1 MGFERERRR
10 WRVRLHDELGRLC
23 GAGTVLDEYHVLT
36 SAHVVETAGGP
47 RSALSVDF
55 VGLAEALPGTATVVE
70 GCWVPSDGGG
80 RGDLA
85 LLRLERP
92 ESRVFRAPLHR
103 MPLGDHQLV
112 RAFGFPPGSVGRWTH
127 ARLGGPEHP
136 GGPGGEWVRLLRTA
150 EAESLGPGFGGTAV
164 LDEATGH
171 VVGMVVGKDTGTW
184 MIPVETMLGHLP
196 QLSIWTSG
204 GPAVD
209 ASFSRPVGEAVDVSF
224 VQRVV
229 DWFSKAE
236 PGTVWVV
243 DTGEAGSP
251 VAAALRFGIVLADRE
266 RSLGVPGLPPALG
279 QMPPAG
285 SVDLAVDA
293 TGRTADAV
301 RHRIAER
308 LTTGVAG
315 RTLVVDAIDDSAE
328 PDRLV
333 GEVLGPLAG
342 RASELG
348 IRLLLGFRE
357 ETSPGVAA
365 VRASTDRAR
374 PAPDDLA
381 GRLDLLT
388 QSVEELAEIEAYQL
402 RVATRFTGVAMLP
415 ARAHRLR
422 GALKQL
428 RSAEVDGDAE
438 WVEKHI
444 DGHEHAVAPAVEDG
458 RRQRAVLD
466 GLVARR
472 EELRARLAGDNE
484 LAREHGIADDPD
496 LEQVYVPA
504 KRLLID
510 GPCELTAAAT
520 AVDTYAAAVRARIED
535 RT

>member
-10 WRVRLHDELGRLC
+10 WRVRLHDELGRVC

-55 VGLAEALPGTATVVE
+55 VGLAEAMPATATVVE

-80 RGDLA
+80 HGDLA

-103 MPLGDHQLV
+103 MPLGEHQLV
-112 RAFGFPPGSVGRWTH
+112 RAFGFPPGSVGRWTL
-127 ARLGGPEHP
+127 ARLGGPEQT
-136 GGPGGEWVRLLRTA
+136 GGEWVRLFRTA
-150 EAESLGPGFGGTAV
+150 EAEPLGPGFGGTAV
-164 LDEATGH
+164 IDEATGH
-171 VVGMVVGKDTGTW
+171 VVGMVVGKDSGTW
-184 MIPVETMLGHLP
+184 MVPVETMLGHLP

-204 GPAVD
+204 SPAVD
-209 ASFSRPVGEAVDVSF
+209 ASFSRPVGEAVDVAF
-224 VQRVV
+224 VQRVA
-229 DWFSKAE
+229 DWFAKAE

-279 QMPPAG
+279 ETPPPG

-301 RHRIAER
+301 RHRIADR

-315 RTLVVDAIDDSAE
+315 RTLVVDGIDDSAE
-328 PDRLV
+328 PERLV
-333 GEVLGPLAG
+333 GEVLAPLAG
-342 RASELG
+342 RAAELG
-348 IRLLLGFRE
+348 LRLLLGFRDE
-357 ETSPGVAA
+357 SSPGVAA
-365 VRASTDRAR
+365 VRASTGQAR

-381 GRLDLLT
+381 GRLEVLT
-388 QSVEELAEIEAYQL
+388 QAVAELAEIEAYQL

-415 ARAHRLR
+415 ARAQRLR

-438 WVEKHI
+438 WVERHI

-472 EELRARLAGDNE
+472 EELRTRLAGDLE
-484 LAREHGIADDPD
+484 LAREHGLVGDPEI
-496 LEQVYVPA
+496 EQAYTPA

-535 RT
+535 RG

>member
-10 WRVRLHDELGRLC
+10 WRVRLHDELGRVC

-55 VGLAEALPGTATVVE
+55 VGLAEAMPGTATVVE

-85 LLRLERP
+85 VLRLDRP

-103 MPLGDHQLV
+103 MPLGEHQLV

-136 GGPGGEWVRLLRTA
+136 GSAGGEWVRLFRTA
-150 EAESLGPGFGGTAV
+150 EAEPLGPGFGGTAV

-171 VVGMVVGKDTGTW
+171 VVGVVVGKDTGTW

-204 GPAVD
+204 SPAVD

-224 VQRVV
+224 VQRVA
-229 DWFSKAE
+229 DWFAKAE

-279 QMPPAG
+279 EMPPAG

-293 TGRTADAV
+293 TGRTADAI
-301 RHRIAER
+301 RHRIEDR

-315 RTLVVDAIDDSAE
+315 RTLVIDAIDDSAE

-333 GEVLGPLAG
+333 GEVLAPLAG
-342 RASELG
+342 RAAELG

-357 ETSPGVAA
+357 ESSPGVAA
-365 VRASTDRAR
+365 VQASTLGAR
-374 PAPDDLA
+374 PAPEDLA
-381 GRLDLLT
+381 GRLDVLT

-415 ARAHRLR
+415 ARAQRLR

-444 DGHEHAVAPAVEDG
+444 GGHEHAVAPAVEDG

-472 EELRARLAGDNE
+472 EELRARLTADNE
-484 LAREHGIADDPD
+484 LAREHGLAGDPE
-496 LEQVYVPA
+496 LEQAYTPA

-535 RT
+535 RG

>member
-10 WRVRLHDELGRLC
+10 WRVRLHDELGRVC

-47 RSALSVDF
+47 KSALTVDF

-80 RGDLA
+80 HGDLA

-103 MPLGDHQLV
+103 MPLGEHQLV

-127 ARLGGPEHP
+127 ARLGAPEP
-136 GGPGGEWVRLLRTA
+136 TGGEWVRLFRTA
-150 EAESLGPGFGGTAV
+150 EAEPLGPGFGGTAV

-171 VVGMVVGKDTGTW
+171 VVGVVVGKDTGTW
-184 MIPVETMLGHLP
+184 MVPVETMLGHLP

-204 GPAVD
+204 SPAVD

-224 VQRVV
+224 VRQVA
-229 DWFSKAE
+229 DWFAKAE

-266 RSLGVPGLPPALG
+266 RSLGVSGLPPAFG
-279 QMPPAG
+279 PMPPAG

-301 RHRIAER
+301 RHRIADR
-308 LTTGVAG
+308 LTNGVAG

-333 GEVLGPLAG
+333 GEVLAPLAG
-342 RASELG
+342 RAAELG
-348 IRLLLGFRE
+348 LRLLLGFRE
-357 ETSPGVAA
+357 ESSPGVAA
-365 VRASTDRAR
+365 VRAGTAAAR

-381 GRLDLLT
+381 GRLEVLT
-388 QSVEELAEIEAYQL
+388 QAVEELSEIESYQL

-438 WVEKHI
+438 WVERHI
-444 DGHEHAVAPAVEDG
+444 DSHEHAVAPAVEDG

-466 GLVARR
+466 ALMARR
-472 EELRARLAGDNE
+472 EELRARLAADNE
-484 LAREHGIADDPD
+484 LAREHGLDGDPELD
-496 LEQVYVPA
+496 QAYVPA

-520 AVDTYAAAVRARIED
+520 AVDTYAAAVRSRLEG
-535 RT
+535 RG

>member
-10 WRVRLHDELGRLC
+10 WRVRLHDELGRVC

-47 RSALSVDF
+47 RAALSVDF
-55 VGLAEALPGTATVVE
+55 VGLAEALPGAAAVVE

-80 RGDLA
+80 HGDLA

-103 MPLGDHQLV
+103 MPLGEHQLV
-112 RAFGFPPGSVGRWTH
+112 RVFGFPPGSVGRWMH
-127 ARLGGPEHP
+127 ARLGGPEQT
-136 GGPGGEWVRLLRTA
+136 GGEWVRLFRTA

-171 VVGMVVGKDTGTW
+171 FVGMVVGKDTGTW
-184 MIPVETMLGHLP
+184 MVPVETMLGHLP
-196 QLSIWTSG
+196 QLSIWASG

-229 DWFSKAE
+229 DWFAKAE

-251 VAAALRFGIVLADRE
+251 TAAALRFGIVLADRE

-279 QMPPAG
+279 PMPPAG

-301 RHRIAER
+301 RHRIADR

-333 GEVLGPLAG
+333 GEVLAPLAG
-342 RASELG
+342 RAAELG
-348 IRLLLGFRE
+348 LRLLLGFRE
-357 ETSPGVAA
+357 ESSPGVAA
-365 VRASTDRAR
+365 VRASTNGAR

-381 GRLDLLT
+381 GRLEVLT
-388 QSVEELAEIEAYQL
+388 KAVEELAEIEAYQL

-415 ARAHRLR
+415 ARAQRLR
-422 GALKQL
+422 SALKQL

-438 WVEKHI
+438 WVERHI

-472 EELRARLAGDNE
+472 EELRARLAADNQ
-484 LAREHGIADDPD
+484 LAREQGLLGDPD
-496 LEQVYVPA
+496 LEQAYLPA

-520 AVDTYAAAVRARIED
+520 AVDSYAAAVRARIED
-535 RT
+535 RG

>member
-10 WRVRLHDELGRLC
+10 WRVRLHDELGRVC

-55 VGLAEALPGTATVVE
+55 VGLAEAMPATATVVE

-80 RGDLA
+80 HGDLA

-103 MPLGDHQLV
+103 MPLGEHQLV
-112 RAFGFPPGSVGRWTH
+112 RAFGFPPGSVGRWTL
-127 ARLGGPEHP
+127 ARLGGPEQT
-136 GGPGGEWVRLLRTA
+136 GGEWVRLFRTA
-150 EAESLGPGFGGTAV
+150 EAEPLGPGFGGTAV
-164 LDEATGH
+164 IDEATGH
-171 VVGMVVGKDTGTW
+171 VVGMVVGKDSGTW
-184 MIPVETMLGHLP
+184 MVPVETMLGHLP

-204 GPAVD
+204 SPAVD

-224 VQRVV
+224 VQRVA
-229 DWFSKAE
+229 DWFAKAE

-279 QMPPAG
+279 ETPPPG

-301 RHRIAER
+301 RHRIADR

-315 RTLVVDAIDDSAE
+315 LTLVVDGIDDSAE

-333 GEVLGPLAG
+333 GEVLAPLAG
-342 RASELG
+342 RAAELG
-348 IRLLLGFRE
+348 LRLLLGFRE
-357 ETSPGVAA
+357 QSSPGVAA
-365 VRASTDRAR
+365 VRASTGQAR

-381 GRLDLLT
+381 GRLEVLT
-388 QSVEELAEIEAYQL
+388 QAVAELAEIEAYQL

-415 ARAHRLR
+415 ARAQRLK

-438 WVEKHI
+438 WVERHI
-444 DGHEHAVAPAVEDG
+444 DSHEHAVAPAVEDG

-472 EELRARLAGDNE
+472 EELRTRLAGDLE
-484 LAREHGIADDPD
+484 LAREHGLVGDPEI
-496 LEQVYVPA
+496 EQAYTPA

-535 RT
+535 RG

>member
-10 WRVRLHDELGRLC
+10 WRVRLHDELGRVC

-55 VGLAEALPGTATVVE
+55 VGLAEAMPATATVVE

-80 RGDLA
+80 HGDLA

-103 MPLGDHQLV
+103 MPLGEHQLV
-112 RAFGFPPGSVGRWTH
+112 RAFGFPPGSVGRWTL
-127 ARLGGPEHP
+127 ARLGGPEQT
-136 GGPGGEWVRLLRTA
+136 GGEWVRLFRTA
-150 EAESLGPGFGGTAV
+150 EAEPLGPGFGGTAV
-164 LDEATGH
+164 IDEATGH

-184 MIPVETMLGHLP
+184 MVPVETMLGHLP

-204 GPAVD
+204 SPAVD

-224 VQRVV
+224 VQRVA
-229 DWFSKAE
+229 DWFAKAE

-279 QMPPAG
+279 ETPPPG

-301 RHRIAER
+301 RHRIADR

-315 RTLVVDAIDDSAE
+315 RTLVVDGIDDSAE

-333 GEVLGPLAG
+333 GEVLAPLAG
-342 RASELG
+342 RAAELG
-348 IRLLLGFRE
+348 LRLLLGFRE
-357 ETSPGVAA
+357 QSSPGVAA
-365 VRASTDRAR
+365 VRASTGQAR

-381 GRLDLLT
+381 GRLEVLT
-388 QSVEELAEIEAYQL
+388 QAVAELAEIEAYQL

-415 ARAHRLR
+415 ARAQRLK

-438 WVEKHI
+438 WVERHI
-444 DGHEHAVAPAVEDG
+444 DSHEHAVAPAVEDG

-472 EELRARLAGDNE
+472 EELRTRLAGDLE
-484 LAREHGIADDPD
+484 LAREHGLVGDPEI
-496 LEQVYVPA
+496 EQAYTPA

-535 RT
+535 RG

>member
-1 MGFERERRR
+1 M
-10 WRVRLHDELGRLC
+10 HDELGRVC

-47 RSALSVDF
+47 RAALSVDF
-55 VGLAEALPGTATVVE
+55 VGLAEAMPATATVVE

-80 RGDLA
+80 HGDLA

-103 MPLGDHQLV
+103 MPLGEHQLV
-112 RAFGFPPGSVGRWTH
+112 RAFGFPPGSVGRWTL
-127 ARLGGPEHP
+127 ARLGGPEQT
-136 GGPGGEWVRLLRTA
+136 GGEWIRLFRTA
-150 EAESLGPGFGGTAV
+150 EAEPLGPGFGGTAV
-164 LDEATGH
+164 IDEATGH
-171 VVGMVVGKDTGTW
+171 VVGMVVGKDSGTW
-184 MIPVETMLGHLP
+184 MVPVETMLGHLP

-204 GPAVD
+204 SPAVD
-209 ASFSRPVGEAVDVSF
+209 ASFSRPVGEAVDVAF
-224 VQRVV
+224 VQRVA
-229 DWFSKAE
+229 DWFAKAE

-279 QMPPAG
+279 ETPPPG

-301 RHRIAER
+301 RHRIADR

-315 RTLVVDAIDDSAE
+315 RTLVVDGIDDSAE
-328 PDRLV
+328 PERLV
-333 GEVLGPLAG
+333 GEVLAPLAG
-342 RASELG
+342 RAAELG
-348 IRLLLGFRE
+348 LRLLLGFRDE
-357 ETSPGVAA
+357 SSPGVAA
-365 VRASTDRAR
+365 VRASTGQVR

-381 GRLDLLT
+381 GRLEVLT
-388 QSVEELAEIEAYQL
+388 QAVAELAEIEAYQL

-415 ARAHRLR
+415 ARAQRLR

-438 WVEKHI
+438 WVERHI

-472 EELRARLAGDNE
+472 EELRTRLAGDLE
-484 LAREHGIADDPD
+484 LAREHGLVGDPEI
-496 LEQVYVPA
+496 EQAYTPA

-535 RT
+535 RG

>member
-10 WRVRLHDELGRLC
+10 WRVRLHDELGRVC

-47 RSALSVDF
+47 KSALTVDF
-55 VGLAEALPGTATVVE
+55 VGLAEALPGAATVVE

-80 RGDLA
+80 HGDLA

-103 MPLGDHQLV
+103 MPLGEHQLV

-127 ARLGGPEHP
+127 ARLGAPEP
-136 GGPGGEWVRLLRTA
+136 TGGEWVRLFRTT
-150 EAESLGPGFGGTAV
+150 EAEPLGPGFGGTAV

-171 VVGMVVGKDTGTW
+171 VVGVVVGKDSGTW
-184 MIPVETMLGHLP
+184 MVPVETMLGHLP

-204 GPAVD
+204 SPAVD

-224 VQRVV
+224 VRQVA
-229 DWFSKAE
+229 DWFAKAE

-266 RSLGVPGLPPALG
+266 RSLGVAGLPPAFG
-279 QMPPAG
+279 PMPPAG

-301 RHRIAER
+301 RHRIADR
-308 LTTGVAG
+308 LTNGVAG

-333 GEVLGPLAG
+333 GEVLAPLAG
-342 RASELG
+342 RAAELG
-348 IRLLLGFRE
+348 LRLLLGFRE
-357 ETSPGVAA
+357 ESSPGVAA
-365 VRASTDRAR
+365 VRAGTAAAR

-381 GRLDLLT
+381 GRLEVLT
-388 QSVEELAEIEAYQL
+388 QAVAELAEIEAYQL

-438 WVEKHI
+438 WVERHI
-444 DGHEHAVAPAVEDG
+444 DSHEHAVAPAVEDG

-466 GLVARR
+466 GLMARR
-472 EELRARLAGDNE
+472 EELRARLAGDHE
-484 LAREHGIADDPD
+484 LAREHGLAADPE
-496 LEQVYVPA
+496 LEQAYAPA

-520 AVDTYAAAVRARIED
+520 AVDTYAAAVRARLED
-535 RT
+535 RP